1 MAKTEKLSY
10 HNAEKYAYTLWSES
24 EKETD
29 SRLRLS
35 NRMFGLVLMLGL
47 ESGARISD
55 LLEMKYSDI
64 KEMKDRPNVFALNY
78 YVKKSKAYHK
88 WVISAQLKGRIDI
101 TREWLKLEYG
111 YYGVMGWNTDYIFF
125 NPKANKPFTREWAS
139 KRISVANKLGKMG
152 EIVDVAGSHS
162 LRKAA
167 AHNLFDRSQDLRLV
181 QSLLKHKNIATTSKY
196 LGLEE
201 EEALSKA
208 IHVLG
213 Y

>member
-10 HNAEKYAYTLWSES
+10 HNAEKYAYTLWSEC

-35 NRMFGLVLMLGL
+35 NRVFGLVLMLGL

-55 LLEMKYSDI
+55 LLKMKYSDI

-78 YVKKSKAYHK
+78 YVTKSKAYHK

-111 YYGVMGWNTDYIFF
+111 YYGDYIFY

-139 KRISVANKLGKMG
+139 KRVSVANKLGKMG

-201 EEALSKA
+201 EEAISKA
-208 IHVLG
+208 IHALG

>member
-10 HNAEKYAYTLWSES
+10 HNAEKYANELWVNCAN
-24 EKETD
+24 ETD
-29 SRLRLS
+29 TRLKLS
-35 NRMFGLVLMLGL
+35 NRMMGLVLLIGL
-47 ESGARISD
+47 ETGARIGD
-55 LLEMKYSDI
+55 LLKMKYSLIEEI
-64 KEMKDRPNVFALNY
+64 KNKPNVYTITF
-78 YVKKSKAYHK
+78 YVEKSDADHK
-88 WVISAQLKGRIDI
+88 WVISSKLKNKIDT
-101 TREWLKLEYG
+101 TREYMKIIHG
-111 YYGVMGWNTDYIFF
+111 YYGDMIFY
-125 NPKANKPFTREWAS
+125 NPNVEQPFGRVWAS
-139 KRISVANKLGKMG
+139 KRIAIANRLGKMG
-152 EIVDVAGSHS
+152 EIIKVAGSHS

-201 EEALSKA
+201 QEALSKA

>member
-1 MAKTEKLSY
+1 VE
-10 HNAEKYAYTLWSES
+10 
-24 EKETD
+24 
-29 SRLRLS
+29 
-35 NRMFGLVLMLGL
+35 NRGGL
-47 ESGARISD
+47 
-55 LLEMKYSDI
+55 
-64 KEMKDRPNVFALNY
+64 N
-78 YVKKSKAYHK
+78 
-88 WVISAQLKGRIDI
+88 IDYI
-101 TREWLKLEYG
+101 EGFKLEYG
-111 YYGVMGWNTDYIFF
+111 YYGDKIFY
-125 NPKANKPFTREWAS
+125 NPKVKKPFSRVWAS

-201 EEALSKA
+201 EEAISKA
-208 IHVLG
+208 IHALG

>member
-10 HNAEKYAYTLWSES
+10 HNAEKYANELWVNCEN
-24 EKETD
+24 ETD
-29 SRLRLS
+29 TRLKLS
-35 NRMFGLVLMLGL
+35 NRMMGLVLLIGL
-47 ESGARISD
+47 ETGARIGD
-55 LLEMKYSDI
+55 LLKMKYSLIEEI
-64 KEMKDRPNVFALNY
+64 KNKPNVYTITF
-78 YVKKSKAYHK
+78 YVEKSDANHK
-88 WVISAQLKGRIDI
+88 WVISSKLKNKIDT
-101 TREWLKLEYG
+101 TREYMKTIHG
-111 YYGVMGWNTDYIFF
+111 YYGDMIFY
-125 NPKANKPFTREWAS
+125 NPNVDKPFSREWAS
-139 KRISVANKLGKMG
+139 KRIAIANRLGKMG
-152 EIVDVAGSHS
+152 EIIKVAGSHS

-201 EEALSKA
+201 QEALSKA

>member
-10 HNAEKYAYTLWSES
+10 HNAEKYANELWVNCEN
-24 EKETD
+24 ETD
-29 SRLRLS
+29 TRLKLS
-35 NRMFGLVLMLGL
+35 NRMMGLVLLIGL
-47 ESGARISD
+47 ETGARIGD
-55 LLEMKYSDI
+55 LLKMKYSLIEEI
-64 KEMKDRPNVFALNY
+64 KNKPNVYTITFR
-78 YVKKSKAYHK
+78 VEKSKAEHK
-88 WVISAQLKGRIDI
+88 WVISSKLKNKIDT
-101 TREWLKLEYG
+101 TREYMKTIHG
-111 YYGVMGWNTDYIFF
+111 YYGDMIFY
-125 NPKANKPFTREWAS
+125 NPKTEKKFSRVWAS
-139 KRISVANKLGKMG
+139 KRIAIANRLGKMG
-152 EIVDVAGSHS
+152 EIIKVAGSHS

-201 EEALSKA
+201 QEALSKA